1 MTTLKFKKFNID
13 AYKPGKSSIRNL
25 TEVIKLSANESALGV
40 SAKVKKIIS
49 QKNLKFFLFPVTR
62 IVKKELRP
70 NNNVQKIRF
79 K

>member
-1 MTTLKFKKFNID
+1 MFSLPMRISYTLK
-13 AYKPGKSSIRNL
+13 
-25 TEVIKLSANESALGV
+25 IKD
-40 SAKVKKIIS
+40 KVFPQIIP
-49 QKNLKFFLFPVTR
+49 KNLKYSFFPVNS